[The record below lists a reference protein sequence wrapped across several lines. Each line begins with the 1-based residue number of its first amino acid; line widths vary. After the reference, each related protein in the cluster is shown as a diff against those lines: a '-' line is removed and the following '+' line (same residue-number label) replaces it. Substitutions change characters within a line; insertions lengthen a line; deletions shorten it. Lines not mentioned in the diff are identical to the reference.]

1 MDRTIN
7 IDLLRLLLLEAEH
20 LNEQCGVLINIHG
33 HSDSEVNLAIQLLKK
48 NGLLEIAEGANSS
61 VFVQRITDKGS
72 KLLHAIRK
80 EQDLNKIKLESMEKG
95 VGDVDSLIKMILGK

>member
-7 IDLLRLLLLEAEH
+7 IDLLRLVLLEAEH

-33 HSDSEVNLAIQLLKK
+33 YSDSEINLAIQLLKK
-48 NGLLEIAEGANSS
+48 NGLLEITERANSS

-72 KLLHAIRK
+72 KFLHAIRK

-95 VGDVDSLIKMILGK
+95 VGDVYSLIKMILGK